1 MLVAAKT
8 PQEFFLKKILNMSS
22 SSFSQDDGGTK
33 SDDSST
39 NYLLD
44 NRDDCDGILPLIQK
58 IKIIKLSL
66 HRR

>member
-1 MLVAAKT
+1 
-8 PQEFFLKKILNMSS
+8 MSS